1 MYKRVFLISMI
12 ALLTVS
18 LLSSFSLVVSVD
30 TTKLYVDPPKSKVLI
45 GENFTVNVAIANV
58 TNLYGWE
65 FKLYYNNTMLNGT
78 SVSEGEL
85 LKVQGDTFFGTINF
99 TDTYNATHGI
109 IWATGSLLGNVSGV
123 DGSGVLAEIGFECKQ
138 FGNSSLLFDYSEL
151 GDPEG
156 TEIQHV
162 TAEGSVETWPR
173 NIAIISVTPSTLEP
187 YAGQIVSIAVVV
199 RNEGN
204 YTETFNLTTFY
215 NDNSIETQTVVE
227 MPLLSQISIMF
238 EWDTVGLPTN
248 INYTIKAEA
257 SMLPGETNVTDNVF
271 VDGEVRF
278 RHVTVNIIELTPCN
292 QTGHPAEGFAKGS
305 MAYFKVNVNNSDVE
319 SKPVLVTVNIFDDE
333 SVIIGLASFRGHIS
347 QGSFSF
353 ILGFQLPTIA
363 STGNATIYASV
374 FTDWPHLGGV
384 PYCTS
389 RSEQFEIT
397 G

>member
-30 TTKLYVDPPKSKVLI
+30 TAKLYVDPPKSKVLI

-78 SVSEGEL
+78 SVSEGEF

-173 NIAIISVTPSTLEP
+173 NIAVISVTPSTLEP

-215 NDNSIETQTVVE
+215 NDNSIETKTVVE
-227 MPLLSQISIMF
+227 MPLLSQITIMF

-271 VDGEVRF
+271 VDGEVSF
-278 RHVTVNIIELTPCN
+278 RHVTVNIIELKPCN

-305 MAYFKVNVNNSDVE
+305 MAYFKVNVNNSDVD
-319 SKPVLVTVNIFDDE
+319 SKPVLVTVNVFDDE
-333 SVIIGLASFRGHIS
+333 SVTIGLASFQGHIS

-384 PYCTS
+384 PYCPS